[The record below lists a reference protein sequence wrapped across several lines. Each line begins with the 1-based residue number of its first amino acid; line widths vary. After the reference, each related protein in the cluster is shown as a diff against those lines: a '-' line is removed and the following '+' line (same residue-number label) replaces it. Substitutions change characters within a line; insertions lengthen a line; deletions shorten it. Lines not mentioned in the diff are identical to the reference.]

1 MLDHHLHLS
10 HGNHTMADFIDGQSL
25 CLAQGSVLCESILLK
40 EEAHVTGTFKKVLV
54 CLLCLQVMELLCRRV

>member
-1 MLDHHLHLS
+1 
-10 HGNHTMADFIDGQSL
+10 MADFIDGQSL